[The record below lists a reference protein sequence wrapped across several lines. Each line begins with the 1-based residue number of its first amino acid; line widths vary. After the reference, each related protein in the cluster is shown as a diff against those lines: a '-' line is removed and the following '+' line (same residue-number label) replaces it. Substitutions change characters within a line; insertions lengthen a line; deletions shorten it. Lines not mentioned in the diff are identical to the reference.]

1 MPETAPV
8 NPGPTAAR
16 RGRRRRTER
25 SVAVQGAAATRGRPW
40 VTLAGL
46 GGRRLD
52 LWAGLPLLLLAG
64 AAGDEQVQPVEL
76 RPLRGDALVLL
87 VENGLQPRLL
97 LRHGRLEAEELL
109 ADGRQLCIV
118 RRAELKWGAQRVSVV
133 ICYTRK
139 ETVNFSA

>member
-1 MPETAPV
+1 MK
-8 NPGPTAAR
+8 PGPTAAR

-25 SVAVQGAAATRGRPW
+25 SVAVQGAAATRGRPL

-46 GGRRLD
+46 GGHSLD

-87 VENGLQPRLL
+87 VEDGLQPRLL

-118 RRAELKWGAQRVSVV
+118 HRAELKYV
-133 ICYTRK
+133 
-139 ETVNFSA
+139 